1 MKKRKKNENKK
12 DKEIDEELDVEFH
25 EHHDESKVVSETH
38 KEINSHLCG
47 EIEKL
52 EFGYAE
58 IRLLT
63 ISDMV
68 ADNLNLIHGGFIF
81 AAADYAAMLAVNK
94 RNVILVACDAQF
106 LSPAKLGDIIII
118 KATLRHKQGS
128 KRNVNVTAFV
138 GDIKIFEAEFKT
150 VITERHV
157 LKLNLQDEADSLVDI
172 IIESDL

>member
-1 MKKRKKNENKK
+1 MTDKDENE
-12 DKEIDEELDVEFH
+12 IAEEKMDAEFQDYSDNNSQVI
-25 EHHDESKVVSETH
+25 EKTH
-38 KEINSHLCG
+38 QKINRDLCG
-47 EIEKL
+47 EIEKMDV
-52 EFGYAE
+52 GYVE
-58 IRLLT
+58 SKLT
-63 ISDMV
+63 TTVDMV
-68 ADNLNLIHGGFIF
+68 ADNMDLIHGGFIF
-81 AAADYAAMLAVNK
+81 SAADYAAMLAVNK

-118 KATLRHKQGS
+118 KATLRHKEGS

-172 IIESDL
+172 ITESDL